1 MKFLVN
7 VIKIKKER
15 KDLNKMEN
23 KKLWIYDAT
32 LREGAQTTGISFSL
46 EDKIR
51 ILERIINDLQIPMI
65 EVGWSGSNPKD
76 IMLYKKISKLDTET
90 NGTKIYAFGSTRR
103 KNIKAKEDT
112 NLRALLEVGQG
123 IKRATIFG
131 KSWDLQVTAAL
142 ETTLEENLNMIEDTI
157 VFLIENGKEVVYD
170 AEHFFDGYKNNKQY
184 ALKTISSA
192 YKAGASWIVLCDT
205 NGGLLPHEVGPIF
218 KEVKEHLGKDIKL
231 GIHAHNDSGVANAI
245 ALEAY
250 RHGARMIQGTMNG
263 YGERCGNSD
272 LTTMLP
278 MFKLKMGINCISN
291 EALKNLTEVSHY
303 IHEMANLPSKN
314 EQPFVGRSAFSHK
327 GGIHI
332 SAMRKDVRTYEH
344 INPELVGN
352 SRNIT
357 VSELAGRSSIL
368 HKAKKFGIHLTDENP
383 KVPAILKVIKQ
394 KENEGFAYEGAE
406 GSLEIIMKSMDMNI
420 QDPDYYRKKFFELEG
435 FRVLTEMYKDNLITE
450 ATIKMKVGNDV
461 LHTAA
466 DGNGPVNAL
475 DNALKKALIHFYPCI
490 KDINLSDFKVR
501 IIDREGTA
509 SHVRVLAETVDKEDK
524 WGTIGAHENIIVA
537 SWDALVDSY
546 IFKILKDKSNW

>member
-1 MKFLVN
+1 
-7 VIKIKKER
+7 
-15 KDLNKMEN
+15 
-23 KKLWIYDAT
+23 
-32 LREGAQTTGISFSL
+32 
-46 EDKIR
+46 
-51 ILERIINDLQIPMI
+51 
-65 EVGWSGSNPKD
+65 
-76 IMLYKKISKLDTET
+76 
-90 NGTKIYAFGSTRR
+90 
-103 KNIKAKEDT
+103 
-112 NLRALLEVGQG
+112 
-123 IKRATIFG
+123 
-131 KSWDLQVTAAL
+131 
-142 ETTLEENLNMIEDTI
+142 
-157 VFLIENGKEVVYD
+157 
-170 AEHFFDGYKNNKQY
+170 
-184 ALKTISSA
+184 
-192 YKAGASWIVLCDT
+192 
-205 NGGLLPHEVGPIF
+205 
-218 KEVKEHLGKDIKL
+218 VKEHLGKDIRL

-475 DNALKKALIHFYPCI
+475 DNALKKALKHFYPCI

>member
-1 MKFLVN
+1 
-7 VIKIKKER
+7 
-15 KDLNKMEN
+15 
-23 KKLWIYDAT
+23 
-32 LREGAQTTGISFSL
+32 
-46 EDKIR
+46 
-51 ILERIINDLQIPMI
+51 
-65 EVGWSGSNPKD
+65 
-76 IMLYKKISKLDTET
+76 
-90 NGTKIYAFGSTRR
+90 
-103 KNIKAKEDT
+103 
-112 NLRALLEVGQG
+112 
-123 IKRATIFG
+123 
-131 KSWDLQVTAAL
+131 
-142 ETTLEENLNMIEDTI
+142 
-157 VFLIENGKEVVYD
+157 
-170 AEHFFDGYKNNKQY
+170 
-184 ALKTISSA
+184 
-192 YKAGASWIVLCDT
+192 
-205 NGGLLPHEVGPIF
+205 
-218 KEVKEHLGKDIKL
+218 
-231 GIHAHNDSGVANAI
+231 
-245 ALEAY
+245 
-250 RHGARMIQGTMNG
+250 MIQGTMNG

-291 EALKNLTEVSHY
+291 EALQNLTEVSHY

-352 SRNIT
+352 SRHIK
-357 VSELAGRSSIL
+357 VSELAGKSSIL

-383 KVPAILKVIKQ
+383 KVSAILKVIKQ

-466 DGNGPVNAL
+466 DGNGPVNAP
-475 DNALKKALIHFYPCI
+475 DNALKKALKHFYPCI